1 MRTGERKQGF
11 TLLEIVVSITI
22 LALMALMIARIF
34 SESERAVQEGDAG
47 ITLDETARV
56 VLDYIERDLSQALIR
71 TNVAF
76 RVHETNED
84 LDDSLYF
91 LTTGAR
97 RQLEGIRRDTAP
109 ISLIP
114 LENGR
119 WNKQVIIEAP
129 YGSSDSEN
137 SNVKKLIRHSDYYFS
152 APDQTADDFQTIHF
166 PSRPSMSISAIE
178 TTDETNENLAEH
190 GMLTSLRVVVNG
202 DPDWNDGGNDGQF
215 DPEQP
220 PRFVDIT
227 IGLAPASVIASA
239 TRLFAEGNPVSGVKL
254 INRHERLYSRRV
266 YLINQ
271 GTHVLDL

>member
-56 VLDYIERDLSQALIR
+56 ALDYIERDLAQALIR

-76 RVHETNED
+76 RVHELNED
-84 LDDSLYF
+84 LDNSLYF
-91 LTTGAR
+91 ITTGAR
-97 RQLEGIRRDTAP
+97 RHLEGIRRDTAP

-114 LENGR
+114 LVNRR
-119 WNKQVIIEAP
+119 WNKQLIIEAP
-129 YGSSDSEN
+129 YGSSGSEN
-137 SNVKKLIRHSDYYFS
+137 SNVKKMIRHSDYYFS
-152 APDQTADDFQTIHF
+152 AADQTAADFQTIHL
-166 PSRPSMSISAIE
+166 PSRPNMSTSTTE

-190 GMLTSLRVVVNG
+190 GMPTSLRVVVNG
-202 DPDWNDGGNDGQF
+202 DPDWNDGGVDGQF
-215 DPEQP
+215 DPERA
-220 PRFVDIT
+220 PRFVDVT
-227 IGLAPASVIASA
+227 IGLAPASVVARA
-239 TRLFAEGNPVSGVKL
+239 TRLYGEGNPTSGIKL
-254 INRHERLYSRRV
+254 ITRHERLYSRRV

-271 GTHVLDL
+271 GTHVIDL